1 MIIRVC
7 GRGRSLSD
15 ATFALVLII
24 ARGWLLKCAFA
35 LVAFALVALV
45 FAFACAALAL
55 AFAFVFAFCAVTDT
69 NSFAKGFILVVIG
82 VTCGPFRGGALV

>member
-15 ATFALVLII
+15 ATFAS
-24 ARGWLLKCAFA
+24 RGWLLKCAFA